1 MPAQRADFDTP
12 WKNIFDSHFQ
22 DFMEI
27 CHPTVAREIDWSK
40 GYELLDKELSAITK
54 DAESGNSR
62 VDKLIKVSRRDS
74 QEALVYF
81 HVEIQAQKQ
90 TKAVFQK
97 RMFVYHYRLFDRY
110 QMPIVSLALL
120 IDDQPKW
127 RPSAYEY
134 ALWGCKLQFNFVTVK
149 LLDYKDKEE
158 ELFAS
163 TNPFALVL
171 LAHLAYLKTKKD
183 AQERLFSKFFLTRR
197 LYDKGWDKAD
207 IIKLYRFIDW
217 ILELPEPLEVEYN
230 KQVNDFEQEKKME
243 YISSYERMCMKEGR
257 ISALQH
263 QLQRK
268 FGAIPANYQKCI
280 AQGNDEEL
288 FTWLENVIFAGNIK
302 EVFEEQP
309 STIKSCEQG

>member
-54 DAESGNSR
+54 DAESGNRR
-62 VDKLIKVSRRDS
+62 VDKLIKVWRKDS

-81 HVEIQAQKQ
+81 HVEIQGQRQKM
-90 TKAVFQK
+90 AVFQK

-120 IDDQPKW
+120 IDDKPRW

-134 ALWGCKLQFNFVTVK
+134 ALWGCKLQFNFVTIK

-158 ELFAS
+158 ELLAS
-163 TNPFALVL
+163 TNPFALV
-171 LAHLAYLKTKKD
+171 
-183 AQERLFSKFFLTRR
+183 
-197 LYDKGWDKAD
+197 
-207 IIKLYRFIDW
+207 
-217 ILELPEPLEVEYN
+217 ILH
-230 KQVNDFEQEKKME
+230 
-243 YISSYERMCMKEGR
+243 I
-257 ISALQH
+257 
-263 QLQRK
+263 
-268 FGAIPANYQKCI
+268 
-280 AQGNDEEL
+280 
-288 FTWLENVIFAGNIK
+288 
-302 EVFEEQP
+302 
-309 STIKSCEQG
+309 